1 MYIGYDYFLLVV
13 CLLSLVWLL
22 VGSSRDEDALRRKV
36 AEQIVTIERLERDK
50 KDSSEKLS
58 QLEARS
64 KKFGERLFFHKFIKF
79 WNYPSPLSAISENE
93 VVSLEEV
100 KKTKDAEI
108 EKYKKYLSKA
118 KKIIESFGG
127 SAKSTPEDALEVRK
141 REREKG

>member
-1 MYIGYDYFLLVV
+1 M
-13 CLLSLVWLL
+13 
-22 VGSSRDEDALRRKV
+22 
-36 AEQIVTIERLERDK
+36 
-50 KDSSEKLS
+50 KLP
-58 QLEARS
+58 L
-64 KKFGERLFFHKFIKF
+64 
-79 WNYPSPLSAISENE
+79 PLSAVSENE

-141 REREKG
+141 RERERERRGKEGMAVCWFAGYCLKFGEDFVVIGLFR

>member
-1 MYIGYDYFLLVV
+1 MCD
-13 CLLSLVWLL
+13 CL
-22 VGSSRDEDALRRKV
+22 VGSSKDEDALRRKV

-50 KDSSEKLS
+50 KDSSEKLT
-58 QLEARS
+58 QLEVRS
-64 KKFGERLFFHKFIKF
+64 KKFGENLINSSFFFEITPL
-79 WNYPSPLSAISENE
+79 PSSVSENE

-127 SAKSTPEDALEVRK
+127 SAKTTPEDALEVC
-141 REREKG
+141 